1 MSSYPS
7 ALLIVDTMRAAI
19 VDGPDSPPILRD
31 VPSPVPG
38 PDDELITVSAAAL
51 NPHDQV
57 VAAGINFVAPYPYV
71 IGTEGVGHTAD
82 GRRVYAGPTAPPHG
96 SLAEYTVIASK
107 YTIPI
112 PEQLSDAQALGIGMA
127 GTTAWLALTWKG
139 QLEAG
144 QSVLVTAATGAVGQI
159 AVQAAKALGAARVV
173 AAGRNRPA
181 LDRLRRLGAD
191 DVVVIDDDYSRS
203 IAAIAGDGF
212 DVVLDGLYGDQI
224 GVAIR
229 ATRRGG
235 RVVNF
240 GMRAGRSATISGI
253 ELKGRD
259 LIGFAATLASPAR
272 LRAAYERMVDLVLE
286 GSLTVQA
293 EEMPLADVAVAWQ
306 RQRDSPNTK
315 LVLRV

>member
-1 MSSYPS
+1 
-7 ALLIVDTMRAAI
+7 MRAAV
-19 VDGPDSPPILRD
+19 VDGTDTLPTIRELPA
-31 VPSPVPG
+31 PVPG

-57 VAAGINFVAPYPYV
+57 VAAGINFAVPYPYV
-71 IGTEGVGHTAD
+71 TGTEGVGHTAD
-82 GRRVYAGPTAPPHG
+82 GRRVYVGPTDPPHG
-96 SLAEYTVIASK
+96 SLAEYTVVAAK
-107 YTIPI
+107 RVIPI
-112 PEQLSDAQALGIGMA
+112 PERLSDAQALGIGMA

-159 AVQAAKALGAARVV
+159 AVQAAKALGAMRVV

-191 DVVVIDDDYSRS
+191 DIVVIDDDYPQS
-203 IAAIAGDGF
+203 IAATAGDGF

-224 GVAIR
+224 GIAIR

-235 RVVNF
+235 RIVNF

-259 LIGFAATLASPAR
+259 LIGFAATLAGPER
-272 LRAAYERMVDLVLE
+272 LREAYERMVDLVLE
-286 GSLTVQA
+286 GSLEVQA
-293 EEMPLADVAVAWQ
+293 EEMPLEDVAVAWQ
-306 RQRDSPNTK
+306 RQRDSPNAK